1 MATTA
6 WLYATTASGA
16 ASPTNATGAP
26 NGTTADI
33 AAATLTLGG
42 FGIQTAIG
50 AQPASIDSVQVAV
63 TMRGSAS
70 SETLP
75 AGAVKVNG
83 VSLNPATTITSSLAT
98 YTWTVSPVPTWAALG
113 TLSITIT
120 EGSGQTGY
128 SVDAVGVQVTYTTS
142 VSYPAAGTVAAV
154 SAVTGSAHVLA
165 SASGTVTAVSA
176 VAGSAQ
182 VLPGGASGTVTAVS
196 SVTGSA
202 QVLAAASGTVAASS
216 GVTGSAQVLASASGT
231 VSVVSTVTGSFET
244 VEITIIRAPAR
255 TVPQLIRGSH
265 RREDHVVILTGEHA
279 GETLPLV
286 GGDLTLDDT
295 ADVHATGTLKLPPEL
310 WLRDLLDPVRA
321 RTELQVVLAIHGD
334 DGTLHTWPKAVVH
347 PTEEPI
353 EVSADGGLSLSVSV
367 ADRSDWVKKAGMRGP
382 YAGLGSLSILT
393 HALRLIGGRAP
404 WLPVGDIDDPGYRSG
419 TDLLVGGL
427 GDDPW
432 QHAVQLAWSV
442 GRRLYVDADGR
453 LSTRSM
459 LTAGSAEA
467 RWVAGEADCLVSSM
481 NTSRS
486 DADLCNVLG
495 VPWEEAKPEDA
506 DDTWVPRS
514 GVAWWEDTE
523 STFGTQGVLGERV
536 RAYSGDTSIVHSEA
550 HALDL
555 AVSHGIAQQG
565 VLAPLD
571 FAVGCDPRL
580 SVGST
585 VAVRRPELDVDALCR
600 IGVLR
605 YELASPLMAG
615 SMTERRLLA

>member
-6 WLYATTASGA
+6 WLYATTASGPTT
-16 ASPTNATGAP
+16 ASNATGAP
-26 NGTTADI
+26 NGTEAGPLDLNSSP
-33 AAATLTLGG
+33 LTTGG
-42 FGIQTAIG
+42 FGVQAALGGVAPTSITAVRVRVRMRQTGGYMATGDLKANGLDVAIDNFE
-50 AQPASIDSVQVAV
+50 PSDSL
-63 TMRGSAS
+63 TDYTW
-70 SETLP
+70 TLP
-75 AGAVKVNG
+75 AGA
-83 VSLNPATTITSSLAT
+83 S
-98 YTWTVSPVPTWAALG
+98 TWAALG
-113 TLSITIT
+113 SLSITNSYNNT
-120 EGSGQTGY
+120 GSARY
-128 SVDAVGVQVTYTTS
+128 VDSVGVQVEYTEAVPITL
-142 VSYPAAGTVAAV
+142 PPIAGEGR
-154 SAVTGSAHVLA
+154 VT
-165 SASGTVTAVSA
+165 
-176 VAGSAQ
+176 
-182 VLPGGASGTVTAVS
+182 
-196 SVTGSA
+196 
-202 QVLAAASGTVAASS
+202 LAAANLHAVVLPILGEGVITLAATYLPVGFVSLPIVGEGTVRLTATNLHAVVLPPVEGEGRTRLAA
-216 GVTGSAQVLASASGT
+216 QRLKP
-231 VSVVSTVTGSFET
+231 
-244 VEITIIRAPAR
+244 TIIRRPPR
-255 TVPQLIRGSH
+255 TVEELIRGSH
-265 RREDHVVILTGEHA
+265 RRTDHALILTGEHA
-279 GETLPLV
+279 GERLPLV

-295 ADVHATGTLKLPPEL
+295 ADIHATGTLQLPPEP

-321 RTELQVVLAIHGD
+321 RTELQVVLAIRGD

-353 EVSADGGLSLSVSV
+353 EVSADGGLSLSVKV

-393 HALRLIGGRAP
+393 HALRLIAGRAP

-453 LSTRSM
+453 LATRSM

-467 RWVAGEADCLVSSM
+467 RWVSGEADCLVSSM
-481 NTSRS
+481 STSRS
-486 DADLCNVLG
+486 DADLCNALG

-506 DDTWVPRS
+506 DDTWVAKS
-514 GVAWWEDTE
+514 GVVWWEDLT
-523 STFGTQGVLGERV
+523 STLGINGTLGERA
-536 RAYSGDTSIVHSEA
+536 RGYTGDTSIVHSPA

-571 FAVGCDPRL
+571 FVVGCDPRL

>member
-6 WLYATTASGA
+6 WRYATTASGG

-26 NGTTADI
+26 NGTTANI

-50 AQPASIDSVQVAV
+50 AQPASIDSVRVAV

-113 TLSITIT
+113 SFSVTIT
-120 EGSGQTGY
+120 EGSGLTGY
-128 SVDAVGVQVTYTTS
+128 SVDAVGVQVTYTAS

-165 SASGTVTAVSA
+165 SASGTVPVI
-176 VAGSAQ
+176 
-182 VLPGGASGTVTAVS
+182 
-196 SVTGSA
+196 
-202 QVLAAASGTVAASS
+202 
-216 GVTGSAQVLASASGT
+216 
-231 VSVVSTVTGSFET
+231 STVTGSFET

-295 ADVHATGTLKLPPEL
+295 ADVHATGTLKLPPEP

-321 RTELQVVLAIHGD
+321 RTELRVVLAIRGD

-353 EVSADGGLSLSVSV
+353 EVSADGGLSLSVQV
-367 ADRSDWVKKAGMRGP
+367 ADRSDLVKKAGMRGP

-393 HALRLIGGRAP
+393 HALRLVAGRAP
-404 WLPVGDIDDPGYRSG
+404 WLPVGDIGDPGYRSG

-453 LSTRSM
+453 LATRSM

-481 NTSRS
+481 STSRS
-486 DADLCNVLG
+486 DADLCNALG

-523 STFGTQGVLGERV
+523 STFGTQGVLGERA

-571 FAVGCDPRL
+571 FVVGCDPRL

>member
-16 ASPTNATGAP
+16 TSPTNATGEP
-26 NGTTADI
+26 NGTLANI
-33 AAATLTLGG
+33 ASATLTVGG
-42 FGIQTAIG
+42 FGIQSAIG
-50 AQPASIDSVQVAV
+50 AQPTSIDSVQVAV
-63 TMRGSAS
+63 TISGASGS
-70 SETLP
+70 LP

-83 VSLNPATTITSSLAT
+83 VRLNPATTITSSLAT

-113 TLSITIT
+113 SFSITIT
-120 EGSGQTGY
+120 GGSGPTGY

-142 VSYPAAGTVAAV
+142 TSYPAAGTVAAV
-154 SAVTGSAHVLA
+154 SAVAGSAHVLA
-165 SASGTVTAVSA
+165 SASGTVAAVSA
-176 VAGSAQ
+176 VTGSAQ
-182 VLPGGASGTVTAVS
+182 VLLPNGASGTVTAVS
-196 SVTGSA
+196 TVTGSA
-202 QVLAAASGTVAASS
+202 RVLAGASGTVAASS

-231 VSVVSTVTGSFET
+231 VAAVSAVDGSLET

-265 RREDHVVILTGEHA
+265 RREDHVIILTGSHA

-295 ADVHATGTLKLPPEL
+295 ADVHATGTLQLPPEL

-321 RTELQVVLAIHGD
+321 RTELRVVLAIRGD

-353 EVSADGGLSLSVSV
+353 EVSADGGLSLSVKV
-367 ADRSDWVKKAGMRGP
+367 ADRSDWVKKAGMRSA

-404 WLPVGDIDDPGYRSG
+404 WLPIGDIDDPGHRSG

-453 LSTRSM
+453 LATRSM

-481 NTSRS
+481 STSRS
-486 DADLCNVLG
+486 DADLCNALG

-506 DDTWVPRS
+506 DDTWVAKS
-514 GVAWWEDTE
+514 GVVWWEDLT
-523 STFGTQGVLGERV
+523 STLGINGTLGERA
-536 RAYSGDTSIVHSEA
+536 RGYTGDTSIVHSPA

-571 FAVGCDPRL
+571 FVVGCDPRL

>member
-6 WLYATTASGA
+6 WRYATTASGA

-26 NGTTADI
+26 NGTLANVYS
-33 AAATLTLGG
+33 ATLTLGG
-42 FGIQTAIG
+42 FGLQSAIG
-50 AQPASIDSVQVAV
+50 AQPASIDSVQVTV
-63 TMRGSAS
+63 TMRGSMS

-83 VSLNPATTITSSLAT
+83 VSVNPATTITSSLAT

-113 TLSITIT
+113 TFSVTIA
-120 EGSGQTGY
+120 EGSGLTGY

-142 VSYPAAGTVAAV
+142 TSYPTSGTVAAV
-154 SAVTGSAHVLA
+154 SG
-165 SASGTVTAVSA
+165 
-176 VAGSAQ
+176 
-182 VLPGGASGTVTAVS
+182 
-196 SVTGSA
+196 VTGSA
-202 QVLAAASGTVAASS
+202 QVLAAAAGTVAVASS
-216 GVTGSAQVLASASGT
+216 VTGSAQVLASASGT
-231 VSVVSTVTGSFET
+231 VAAVSAVTGSFET

-295 ADVHATGTLKLPPEL
+295 ADIHATGTLQLPPEP

-321 RTELQVVLAIHGD
+321 RTELQVVLAIRGD

-353 EVSADGGLSLSVSV
+353 EVSADGGLSLSVKV
-367 ADRSDWVKKAGMRGP
+367 ADRSDWVKKAGMRAP

-393 HALRLIGGRAP
+393 HALRLVAGRAS

-453 LSTRSM
+453 LATRSM

-467 RWVAGEADCLVSSM
+467 RWVSGEADCLVSSM
-481 NTSRS
+481 STSRS
-486 DADLCNVLG
+486 DADLCNALG

-506 DDTWVPRS
+506 DDTWVAKS
-514 GVAWWEDTE
+514 GVVWWEDLT
-523 STFGTQGVLGERV
+523 STLGINGTLGERA
-536 RAYSGDTSIVHSEA
+536 RGYTGDTSIVHSPA

-571 FAVGCDPRL
+571 FVVGCDPRL

>member
-1 MATTA
+1 MPG
-6 WLYATTASGA
+6 ASE
-16 ASPTNATGAP
+16 SS
-26 NGTTADI
+26 
-33 AAATLTLGG
+33 
-42 FGIQTAIG
+42 
-50 AQPASIDSVQVAV
+50 QP
-63 TMRGSAS
+63 
-70 SETLP
+70 LP

-83 VSLNPATTITSSLAT
+83 VNLNPATTITSSLAT

-113 TLSITIT
+113 TFSITIA
-120 EGSGQTGY
+120 EGSGLTSY

-142 VSYPAAGTVAAV
+142 TSYPTSGTVAVV
-154 SAVTGSAHVLA
+154 SAVTGSAH
-165 SASGTVTAVSA
+165 
-176 VAGSAQ
+176 
-182 VLPGGASGTVTAVS
+182 
-196 SVTGSA
+196 
-202 QVLAAASGTVAASS
+202 
-216 GVTGSAQVLASASGT
+216 VLASASGT

-265 RREDHVVILTGEHA
+265 RREDRVIILTGSHA

-295 ADVHATGTLKLPPEL
+295 ADIHATGTLQLPPEP

-321 RTELQVVLAIHGD
+321 RTELQVVLAIRGD

-353 EVSADGGLSLSVSV
+353 EVSADGGLSLSVKV
-367 ADRSDWVKKAGMRGP
+367 ADRSDWVKKAGMRAP

-393 HALRLIGGRAP
+393 HALRLVAGRAS

-453 LSTRSM
+453 LATRSM

-467 RWVAGEADCLVSSM
+467 RWVSGEADCLVSSM
-481 NTSRS
+481 STSRS
-486 DADLCNVLG
+486 DADLCNALG

-506 DDTWVPRS
+506 DDTWVAKS
-514 GVAWWEDTE
+514 GVVWWEDLT
-523 STFGTQGVLGERV
+523 STLGINGTLGERA
-536 RAYSGDTSIVHSEA
+536 RGYTGDTSIVHSPA

-571 FAVGCDPRL
+571 FVVGCDPRL